1 MAAAILASSCGS
13 RTESNPFIEG
23 WDTEYDIPP
32 FGIFENAHYL
42 PAIEAGI
49 AQQTE
54 EIQAIIDNQ
63 EEPTFDNVIAA
74 IDRSGEILN
83 RVCAV
88 AFALSES
95 DGTEELLDIVDKALP
110 LTTEHSNN
118 IWMNAALFAKV
129 DAVKKNAK
137 DLTREQEMVLDK
149 IYNNF
154 VKNGIALS
162 PENQEKMKAI
172 NVELASA
179 QNNFG
184 KNLLKENALFK
195 EECGFPISQYVSKM
209 STTEDRSL
217 REKYFKTYSNRG
229 NNGNEYDNKAI
240 ALRVIELSIQKA
252 ALLGYD
258 CPANYILADKM
269 AGNAE
274 TVDRFLAE
282 IMAPANAKAKE
293 EIADMQKVMDEDIAA
308 GKLPAGSRIESWDL
322 FYYAERLRVARYN
335 LTEEETKPYFKM
347 ENVRN
352 GVFTLAHNLFGINVE
367 PLKDVVLYNEEAE
380 AFKVTDA
387 DGSLVGVFI
396 SDYFPRDIKRGGA
409 WMTNYV
415 EQQIK
420 IDGTEVRP
428 VIVNVGS
435 FSAPDENGVSLLS
448 LDNVETLF
456 HEFGHALHGLLTQCH
471 YSTVSGT
478 AVARDFVE
486 LPSQILE
493 NWAFLPEVLATYA
506 FHYETGEVIP
516 DELVAKINAAD
527 KFFQGFMTTE
537 LCAASILDLKW
548 HKLTSAEGIDVEEF
562 EAKAC
567 KEMGLTEEIIPRYRS
582 TYFNHIF
589 SGGYSA
595 GYYSYLWAEVLDKTA
610 FEFIQSSSDPAA
622 AAMSFRKNI
631 LEKGGSDKPMTLFRN
646 LTGGEPDPSALLRGR
661 GL

>member
-1 MAAAILASSCGS
+1 MATAILAASCGN
-13 RTESNPFIEG
+13 RNAGNPFIEG
-23 WDTEYDIPP
+23 WDTQYDIPP
-32 FGIFENAHYL
+32 FEKFETAHYL

-63 EEPTFDNVIAA
+63 EEPTFENVIAA

-110 LTTEHSNN
+110 LTTEHSNS
-118 IWMNAALFAKV
+118 IWMNSELFAKV

-162 PENQEKMKAI
+162 PEDQEKMKNI

-195 EECGFPISQYVSKM
+195 EECGFPISQYVSVM
-209 STTEDRSL
+209 STTEDRAL
-217 REKYFKTYSNRG
+217 REKYFKAYSNRG

-252 ALLGYD
+252 ELLGYD
-258 CPANYILADKM
+258 CPANYILSDKM
-269 AGNAE
+269 AGNAA
-274 TVDRFLAE
+274 TVDSFLEE

-293 EIADMQKVMDEDIAA
+293 EIADMQKFMDEDIAT

-322 FYYAERLRVARYN
+322 FYYAERIRVARYN

-367 PLKDVVLYNEEAE
+367 PLKDVVLYNDEAE

-420 IDGTEVRP
+420 VDGTEVRP

-516 DELVAKINAAD
+516 AELVAKINAAD

-548 HKLTSAEGIDVEEF
+548 HKLTSIEGIDVEEF

-567 KEMGLTEEIIPRYRS
+567 REMGLTEEIIPRYRS

-610 FEFIQSSSDPAA
+610 FEFIQSSADPAA

-631 LEKGGSDKPMTLFRN
+631 LEKGGSEKPMTLFSN